1 MPGSWNKA
9 YSLPDNLSNKQ
20 VPWIKQPWI
29 ISNWFC
35 GKLSDTCKN
44 WITSN
49 TRVIEILLDS
59 RIPFS

>member
-9 YSLPDNLSNKQ
+9 YSLPDNLANKQ

-29 ISNWFC
+29 ISNGFW
-35 GKLSDTCKN
+35 GKLSDTCKD
-44 WITSN
+44 WSN

-59 RIPFS
+59 RIPC